1 MSAFGC
7 VFFMRANT
15 PPNLLIH
22 AADDQVVVLE
32 NSILYHKTLQKKNKI
47 FIELYILKEDG
58 YGFGISDSNTATQ
71 LWLEITKEWLFSSE
85 LLKN

>member
-1 MSAFGC
+1 M
-7 VFFMRANT
+7 
-15 PPNLLIH
+15 
-22 AADDQVVVLE
+22 
-32 NSILYHKTLQKKNKI
+32 LQTIKWLSQKIASCIIKSCKKNKI

-71 LWLEITKEWLFSSE
+71 LWLEITKEWLFSRE